1 VKLALQIR
9 EILVRHS
16 NLPTAG
22 AWDREEEIQRLQ
34 PPNGRRAEQKQR
46 SSSPKVGDTN
56 CWVSMVCLGHCS
68 IEPRDA
74 TGRCSTTDLNL
85 QPGLHF
91 LGWLLLNHTEREFL
105 FMGVEIISEPYREAL
120 RKT

>member
-1 VKLALQIR
+1 MEEEQSRNKGVLPPKW
-9 EILVRHS
+9 ET
-16 NLPTAG
+16 PTAG
-22 AWDREEEIQRLQ
+22 FQWF
-34 PPNGRRAEQKQR
+34 
-46 SSSPKVGDTN
+46 V
-56 CWVSMVCLGHCS
+56 WVIAP

>member
-1 VKLALQIR
+1 LSDILIYLQLERGIEKKKYKGFSPLMEEEQSR
-9 EILVRHS
+9 NKGVLPPKWET
-16 NLPTAG
+16 PTAG
-22 AWDREEEIQRLQ
+22 FQWF
-34 PPNGRRAEQKQR
+34 
-46 SSSPKVGDTN
+46 V
-56 CWVSMVCLGHCS
+56 WVIAP